1 MVKTTRMAMLEIP
14 QAWIWPAA
22 HLTLA
27 TRVRILP
34 RQIGSAAVLYGFI
47 LSNSMV
53 DTKHVPCKFF
63 RQGAC
68 QAGPACPFLHS
79 TDAAVEYT
87 PCKYFT
93 KVGEALR

>member
-1 MVKTTRMAMLEIP
+1 MTV
-14 QAWIWPAA
+14 
-22 HLTLA
+22 
-27 TRVRILP
+27 
-34 RQIGSAAVLYGFI
+34 GFE
-47 LSNSMV
+47 

-79 TDAAVEYT
+79 TDAAIDYA

-93 KVGEALR
+93 KVESVRQLLNSQTD

>member
-1 MVKTTRMAMLEIP
+1 MV
-14 QAWIWPAA
+14 
-22 HLTLA
+22 
-27 TRVRILP
+27 
-34 RQIGSAAVLYGFI
+34 
-47 LSNSMV
+47 V

-79 TDAAVEYT
+79 TDAAIDYA

-93 KVGEALR
+93 KVFHRMATVARGDMLTFDDCW

>member
-1 MVKTTRMAMLEIP
+1 MFFVT
-14 QAWIWPAA
+14 
-22 HLTLA
+22 
-27 TRVRILP
+27 
-34 RQIGSAAVLYGFI
+34 
-47 LSNSMV
+47 

-79 TDAAVEYT
+79 TDAAIEYA

-93 KVGEALR
+93 KVHAPSPFPEAPLPLPVGSLTLLASAMTG